1 MKKIAVILISMVILM
16 TAQTPIIS
24 YADDAEHL
32 PATET
37 AATQLNAYEVNL
49 VVNQTFDLIQTGD
62 IGGYFYS
69 ENEQIAGVDSHGVI
83 TARAEGT
90 TNVCYTAS
98 NGEVKKCTVNV
109 KVTDLPLTLSK
120 SKVKLIYDKKLKTG
134 TEYRIK
140 YDNSCG
146 DFYGVTYVS
155 KNEKIAVVDGNG
167 NVVPKGTGTTEIE
180 VSADGKS
187 AACTVQITST
197 ANTKLSLNETANRYA
212 IKQDSCKR
220 YVYGTSVQGRE
231 LEAYIIKGKKSKSNK
246 ILFID
251 FACHGFED
259 SYSRDGKVLVNIGN
273 EMVKY
278 YSLNPGK
285 LKGYTLVV
293 VPCVNPDGTIA
304 GKNNMRAC
312 RSAFGRCTA
321 KHVDMNR
328 DFTKFRAKESKA
340 LKKLFSKYNPDVY
353 LNFHG
358 WLNTS
363 IGTPW
368 LARLSSKKLSLGR
381 VQAGSYGNGYIIS
394 YVRRTYNASVCLV
407 EYKSPKSAKKS
418 INKTKN
424 FINTIA
430 KK

>member
-1 MKKIAVILISMVILM
+1 MKKIAVILMSMVILM
-16 TAQTPIIS
+16 TAQTPIMA
-24 YADDAEHL
+24 YADDAYE
-32 PATET
+32 PPVTEM
-37 AATQLNAYEVNL
+37 AVIQLNAYEVNL
-49 VVNQTFDLIQTGD
+49 VVNQTFNLIQTGD
-62 IGGYFYS
+62 TGGYFYS
-69 ENEQIAGVDSHGVI
+69 ENEQVASVDYQGII

-90 TNVCYTAS
+90 ANVCYAAS
-98 NGEVKKCTVNV
+98 NGEVKICTVNV

-120 SKVKLIYDKKLKTG
+120 NKIKLIYDKKLEKG
-134 TEYRIK
+134 TEYHIK
-140 YDNSCG
+140 YDNSYG
-146 DFYGVTYVS
+146 DFYGVTYKS
-155 KNEKIAVVDGNG
+155 KNEKVAVADANG
-167 NVVPKGTGTTEIE
+167 NIIPKGAGTTQIE
-180 VSADGKS
+180 VFADGKS
-187 AACTVQITST
+187 AVCTVQVTATS
-197 ANTKLSLNETANRYA
+197 NTKLSLNETANRYA
-212 IKQDSCKR
+212 IKQNSCER

-259 SYSRDGKVLVNIGN
+259 SYARDGKVLVNIGN

-285 LKGYTLVV
+285 LKDYTLVV

-312 RSAFGRCTA
+312 KSAFGRCTA

-340 LKKLFSKYNPDVY
+340 LKKLFEKYNPDVY

-368 LARLSSKKLSLGR
+368 LARLSSRKLLLGK

-394 YVRRTYNASVCLV
+394 YVRKKYNASVCLV

-418 INKTKN
+418 IKKTKN